1 MVEPLPNLAQFGAP
15 MNPKLKGEKE
25 FLHGLD
31 KCHPLAV
38 QQEKVFNVRNQMC
51 NDLIGK
57 VNPGERGK
65 ERQAMV
71 NRYAEC
77 VKQIENERKNYL
89 DDFKGIYPNS
99 DSMEAQIVQE
109 QAKVKRV
116 EENYKQ
122 ANTLFVKQHN
132 TIDAAAKG
140 DATNK
145 YLSALKTY
153 KESHS
158 QALNEFRKSYLER
171 MESTIVCSNIPN
183 M

>member
-31 KCHPLAV
+31 KCHPLAI
-38 QQEKVFNVRNQMC
+38 QQEKIYNVRNQMC
-51 NDLIGK
+51 NDIISK

-65 ERQAMV
+65 ERQGMV

-77 VKQIENERKNYL
+77 VKQIENERKNYIEQ
-89 DDFKGIYPNS
+89 FKGIYPNS
-99 DSMEAQIVQE
+99 DKMEVQIVQD

-116 EENYKQ
+116 EENYKE

-132 TIDAAAKG
+132 TIDAAGKEQ
-140 DATNK
+140 ATGK

-153 KESHS
+153 KDSHS

-171 MESTIVCSNIPN
+171 MESTIVCFNLSD